1 MNILAK
7 QEKDEL
13 HHFVF
18 VNKATKNV
26 ASTNS
31 WLLELTALS
40 QLTGHNAGIPSLLP
54 HQKVLKLLESNNF
67 ISKRLRG
74 TKSDQVTANVRLE
87 AKAMLPYMAAL
98 FGEKQAGGTLVTK
111 NAFCAWII
119 KQLQDQSS
127 EVYETAAICE
137 LYDLLENPR
146 SERWWMDQL
155 KKMQS

>member
-1 MNILAK
+1 MNILARH
-7 QEKDEL
+7 EKDDL
-13 HHFVF
+13 HHLVF

-54 HQKVLKLLESNNF
+54 HQKVLRLLESNSL

-74 TKSDQVTANVRLE
+74 TKSDQVTANVRFK
-87 AKAMLPYMAAL
+87 AKAMIPYMAEL
-98 FGEKQAGGTLVTK
+98 FGEKQVGGNLVTK

-119 KQLQDQSS
+119 K
-127 EVYETAAICE
+127 
-137 LYDLLENPR
+137 
-146 SERWWMDQL
+146 
-155 KKMQS
+155 

>member
-1 MNILAK
+1 MNILARH
-7 QEKDEL
+7 EKDDL
-13 HHFVF
+13 HHLVF

-54 HQKVLKLLESNNF
+54 HQKVLRLLESNSL

-87 AKAMLPYMAAL
+87 AKAMIPYMAAL
-98 FGEKQAGGTLVTK
+98 FGEKQVEGNLVTK

-127 EVYETAAICE
+127 EVYETAATCE
-137 LYDLLENPR
+137 LNDLLENPR
-146 SERWWMDQL
+146 STRWWRDQL
-155 KKMQS
+155 NKGRV

>member
-1 MNILAK
+1 LAK
-7 QEKDEL
+7 QKKDEF

-18 VNKATKNV
+18 VNRATKNV

-40 QLTGHNAGIPSLLP
+40 QLSGHIAGIPSLLP
-54 HQKVLKLLESNNF
+54 HQKVLNLLESNNF

-98 FGEKQAGGTLVTK
+98 FGETQAGGTLVTK

-127 EVYETAAICE
+127 EAYETAAICE

-146 SERWWMDQL
+146 STRWWRDQL
-155 KKMQS
+155 NKRQS